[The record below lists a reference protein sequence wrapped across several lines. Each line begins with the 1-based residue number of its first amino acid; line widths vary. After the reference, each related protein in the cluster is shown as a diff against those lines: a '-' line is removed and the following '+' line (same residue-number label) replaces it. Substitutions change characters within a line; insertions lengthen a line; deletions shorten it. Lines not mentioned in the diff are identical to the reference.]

1 MVSAVLCSAARSQ
14 MAERASNTAWTRCA
28 NTDRASLY
36 LLLFCPYSQSSFTTV
51 RHWAIRQPG
60 EMASPPPAG
69 SVNGHL
75 PKVIKRLVQRRRN
88 VKDMLKKENN
98 AAKRAELDIRQKA
111 LKLVANA
118 MYGCLGFVNSRF
130 CTKATNATRVRALVA
145 LCFALLTRRCD
156 SWLTRRLCLSSLVS
170 SPLSALRLRAPRRPH
185 HEPGS

>member
-1 MVSAVLCSAARSQ
+1 
-14 MAERASNTAWTRCA
+14 
-28 NTDRASLY
+28 
-36 LLLFCPYSQSSFTTV
+36 
-51 RHWAIRQPG
+51 
-60 EMASPPPAG
+60 MASPPPAG

-130 CTKATNATRVRALVA
+130 CTKQHTQMRSARVLA
-145 LCFALLTRRCD
+145 LCLALLTKRQLAH
-156 SWLTRRLCLSSLVS
+156 S
-170 SPLSALRLRAPRRPH
+170 
-185 HEPGS
+185 

>member
-1 MVSAVLCSAARSQ
+1 
-14 MAERASNTAWTRCA
+14 
-28 NTDRASLY
+28 
-36 LLLFCPYSQSSFTTV
+36 
-51 RHWAIRQPG
+51 
-60 EMASPPPAG
+60 MASPPPAG

-130 CTKATNATRVRALVA
+130 CTKATKQMRSVCSARAL
-145 LCFALLTRRCD
+145 LI
-156 SWLTRRLCLSSLVS
+156 
-170 SPLSALRLRAPRRPH
+170 PLPKRQLAHS
-185 HEPGS
+185 

>member
-1 MVSAVLCSAARSQ
+1 MGGSGRMQHAL
-14 MAERASNTAWTRCA
+14 
-28 NTDRASLY
+28 DSLSKA
-36 LLLFCPYSQSSFTTV
+36 LIAPRTVFFFVLFCFPPLSFTTV

-130 CTKATNATRVRALVA
+130 CTKQQTPRVCVQCAR
-145 LCFALLTRRCD
+145 
-156 SWLTRRLCLSSLVS
+156 
-170 SPLSALRLRAPRRPH
+170 SAHP
-185 HEPGS
+185 S